1 METMRKRVVVVGA
14 GLAGLSTAVRLAG
27 EGVDVTLVERR
38 SILGGR
44 TFSYRDKST
53 DDMVD
58 NGQHAVT
65 SAYRELRTY
74 CRTIGTEDKMAFPKG
89 AGGVFRDPKYG
100 VVDFRGPKLPK
111 PLKPFRQLAGFL
123 RIPNVPP
130 MDKLLFALSMTKL
143 VKAIR
148 EMPAD
153 LDTMTA
159 TQWFDRIGM
168 PKSIRRTFWH
178 PLIIAALNEHPD
190 VVSAHLLA
198 RLLRW
203 SYLEQPGRMGY
214 ATVDLNSLFVD
225 PAVAYLKKHNADIL
239 PDAMVSGIELDD
251 SGRVACLRLKD
262 GKTVTADAYIVA
274 VHPSAFATLI
284 KDSPLAADPF
294 FARVAKIKESPITG
308 VNLWFDQPLKMAT
321 HYEALLDTT
330 TEWVF
335 DRSRM
340 HATRQGKGYFYT
352 LITSAS
358 QMQIAQSNKKVI
370 DQAVEEIHATYP
382 ESRNFKLLHASVI
395 KEPVATFS
403 GRPGFKDLRCTQKTP
418 VENLF
423 LAGDWTDT
431 NLPSTMESAVKSGH
445 LAAQET
451 ERFLGIERRN

>member
-1 METMRKRVVVVGA
+1 MEAKRKKAIVVGA
-14 GLAGLSTAVRLAG
+14 GLAGLSAAVRLAG
-27 EGVDVTLVERR
+27 EGVDVTVLERR

-65 SAYRELRTY
+65 SSYRELRSY

-100 VVDFRGPKLPK
+100 LVDFRGPKLPK
-111 PLKPFRQLAGFL
+111 QFKAFRGLAGFL
-123 RIPNVPP
+123 LIPNVPAL
-130 MDKLLFALSMTKL
+130 DKMRFAVSMTKL

-148 EMPAD
+148 EMPAG
-153 LDTMTA
+153 LDTMTV
-159 TQWFDRIGM
+159 TEWFDRIGM
-168 PKSIRRTFWH
+168 PKTVRRTFWH

-190 VVSAHLLA
+190 VVSAHLFA

-203 SYLEQPGRMGY
+203 GYMEQPGRMGY

-225 PAVAYLKKHNADIL
+225 PAAAFLEKHGARVIT
-239 PDAMVSGIELDD
+239 DAIVTAIQTDE
-251 SGRVACLRLKD
+251 SGRVAALGLKD
-262 GKTVTADAYIVA
+262 GQTLSADVYIVA
-274 VHPSAFATLI
+274 VHPSAFAALI
-284 KDSPLAADPF
+284 KDSPLAGIPF
-294 FARVAKIKESPITG
+294 FARAAKIQESPITG
-308 VNLWFDQPLKMAT
+308 VNLWFDQPLKMAA

-358 QMQIAQSNKKVI
+358 QQQMTQSNKKVI
-370 DQAVEEIHATYP
+370 EQALAEIHATYP
-382 ESRNFKLLHASVI
+382 ESRGFKLLHASVI

-403 GRPGFKDLRCTQKTP
+403 GRPGFKNLRCTQKTP

-445 LAAQET
+445 LAAQEV
-451 ERFLGIERRN
+451 ERLLGIERRA